1 MNNYSRSAVRQQ
13 PVMEIITIYFNIL
26 INYLLDYNFPKKY
39 RDMITININE
49 KIAGW
54 GHHTLFRSMAT
65 LYFRLEKYRIKLR
78 AVEIDRSLADR
89 GRTE

>member
-1 MNNYSRSAVRQQ
+1 
-13 PVMEIITIYFNIL
+13 
-26 INYLLDYNFPKKY
+26 
-39 RDMITININE
+39 MITININE